1 MFKTSK
7 LNNTV
12 FFIALTLS
20 FISCGNIN
28 KPNSKEWQT
37 LFNGKNLNG
46 WVVKLNHHELGD
58 NYANTFRVVNNVIQ
72 VNYDG
77 YSEFG
82 ERFGHLFYQIPFS
95 AYHLKF
101 EYRFTE
107 QWMDEAPS
115 HAYRNSG
122 IMFHSQNPKTILK
135 DQKWPIAVEFQFL
148 AEEKEGEPRSTGNA
162 CSPGTHI
169 YKDGVLLKPHVTK
182 STAKNYKWHQ
192 WIKGELI
199 VDKQSNI
206 THIIEGD
213 TVLQYSN
220 PIIGGR
226 SIEGS
231 NPDLQI
237 DGKAITS
244 GFIGLQAEGQG
255 VEFRS
260 ITIKDLMQ

>member
-7 LNNTV
+7 LNNRV
-12 FFIALTLS
+12 LSIALILS
-20 FISCGNIN
+20 FIGCGNIN
-28 KPNSKEWQT
+28 KPKPKEWQT
-37 LFNGKNLNG
+37 LFNGENLDG

-58 NYANTFRVVNNVIQ
+58 NYENTFRVVDGVIQ

-77 YSEFG
+77 YNEFG
-82 ERFGHLFYQIPFS
+82 DRYGHLFYHKPFS
-95 AYHLKF
+95 AYRLKF

-107 QWMDEAPS
+107 QWMDEAS
-115 HAYRNSG
+115 EFAYRNSG
-122 IMFHSQNPKTILK
+122 IMFHSQDPKVMLK
-135 DQKWPIAVEFQFL
+135 NQKWPIAVEFQFL
-148 AEEKEGEPRSTGNA
+148 AEEKEGEPRSTGNS

-169 YKDGVLLKPHVTK
+169 HKDGKLLKPHVTL
-182 STAKNYKWHQ
+182 SSAKTYKWNQ
-192 WIKGELI
+192 WVKGELI

-220 PIIGGR
+220 PIMGGR
-226 SIEGS
+226 AIIGADPAMLIEGKS
-231 NPDLQI
+231 
-237 DGKAITS
+237 ITS

-260 ITIKDLMQ
+260 IKIKELD